1 MRRVSRAQKLLH
13 ALLSHEHPL
22 GFMVSLVNGQLPAS
36 PLAVELVNLVSKLLL
51 VVCTLLSV

>member
-13 ALLSHEHPL
+13 ALLSHLEHPL

-36 PLAVELVNLVSKLLL
+36 PLAVELVKLVNKLVL
-51 VVCTLLSV
+51 VC